1 MCSPPCTGSRPSAS
15 QRTQP
20 SQPQRAIPA
29 CVCTC
34 QFLFVRTLRVQEE
47 ADSDDD
53 ADKKTIQDRVF
64 EHLHQAVPRNR
75 CVCERDCNA
84 AAVHSCHARAR
95 AA

>member
-1 MCSPPCTGSRPSAS
+1 VVDVLAAVHRLEAE
-15 QRTQP
+15 RIAADA
-20 SQPQRAIPA
+20 AIAAAARDPG
-29 CVCTC
+29 
-34 QFLFVRTLRVQEE
+34 VRVHLE